1 MRRMGSLSA
10 LCAGLDREARR
21 STARTLATS
30 ASTENGLVT

>member
-1 MRRMGSLSA
+1 MRNTGSLST
-10 LCAGLDREARR
+10 LCAGLDRDARR

>member
-1 MRRMGSLSA
+1 MRSTGLLSM
-10 LCAGLDREARR
+10 LSSGLDREARR